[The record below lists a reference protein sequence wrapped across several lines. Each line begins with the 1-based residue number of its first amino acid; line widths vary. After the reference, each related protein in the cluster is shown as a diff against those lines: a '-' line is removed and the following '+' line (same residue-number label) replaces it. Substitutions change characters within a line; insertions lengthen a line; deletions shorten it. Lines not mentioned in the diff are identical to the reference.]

1 MTGMKIGVMALALLA
16 LAGCGP
22 SESEYEELV
31 REGHALMNRLPG
43 VTIGEAEI
51 AAEITR
57 FRQLSAAEQREEI
70 RQAREVIGNLQKD
83 IRE

>member
-1 MTGMKIGVMALALLA
+1 MAGMKIGVMALVLLG

-43 VTIGEAEI
+43 VTIGEAEV
-51 AAEITR
+51 AAEISR
-57 FRQLSAAEQREEI
+57 FRQLSSAEQREEI
-70 RQAREVIGNLQKD
+70 RQAREAIGNLRQD